1 MKRLENKV
9 TVITGGNSG
18 LGLSAAVL
26 FAKHGAK
33 VAVTGRNESSL
44 RNAVELIGEKTI
56 GIVADVSN
64 LAGIKAAYEEIREKL
79 GRIDVLI
86 VNAGVA
92 VAGPLTDFTEEQFD
106 HTSDINFKGTFFS
119 VQRALPYLNDGASII
134 LTSSATNEKGFAG
147 YAAYA
152 ATKAAIRSLA
162 RSFSTELMGRNI
174 RVNAL
179 SPGAVDT
186 PFYGRAGGSK
196 EQIDGAKDYM
206 ANYMIPAKRLG
217 TSEEIAEAFLYL
229 ASDDSRYMIGAELV
243 IDGGVKTL

>member
-18 LGLSAAVL
+18 IGLSTAVL
-26 FAKHGAK
+26 FATHGAK
-33 VAVTGRNESSL
+33 VAVTGRSESSL
-44 RNAVELIGEKTI
+44 RKAVELIGENAI
-56 GIVADVSN
+56 GIVADVLN
-64 LAGIKAAYEEIREKL
+64 LNSIKSTYEEVTERL
-79 GRIDVLI
+79 GSIDVLI
-86 VNAGVA
+86 VNAGIA
-92 VAGPLTDFTEEQFD
+92 VAGPLTDFTEDQFD

-162 RSFSTELMGRNI
+162 RSFSTELMARNI
-174 RVNAL
+174 RVNVL

-186 PFYGRAGGSK
+186 PFYARAGGSK
-196 EQIDGAKDYM
+196 EQIDGAKEYM

-217 TSEEIAEAFLYL
+217 TPEEIAAAFLYL